1 MKEQRRWLLLLNVIF
16 NMVLGFILPVNTI
29 FINKTLNEPLT
40 VAGFTLMVYSAMM
53 MIGNTIGGIMFDR
66 FSKRITLIS
75 GYVIAVIC
83 LSIMAFHHTW
93 PSFAFILAVLGFGMG
108 LSYTAINGYTAYV
121 AEQARGD
128 SRIIFNNM
136 YLAANMGIAVGSTA
150 VGFIFT
156 HSIRLTFL
164 LPAIIFAISVVIVL
178 LRGNVLDSYQVKHEE
193 KREKVDIVES
203 DPKKIIGNTRFMLN
217 LVVISAAVFLV
228 WVGYSQWDSNMS
240 VYMLDQGLTTK
251 DYGLVFTVNAGSLLV
266 IQPVV
271 NRFISRIFKLL
282 KHQLTLGIV
291 IMALSFLLLPNA
303 HTFPEFIISML
314 ILTVGES
321 MVFPTI
327 PALLS
332 KLSTSKNRG
341 TMQSIYS
348 IFGSLGRAVGP
359 YVGSIIITSLSY
371 TSLFVAITVMMLI
384 IGVSMVGIRELD

>member
-93 PSFAFILAVLGFGMG
+93 PSFAFILAILGFGMG

-150 VGFIFT
+150 VGFIFS

-178 LRGNVLDSYQVKHEE
+178 FRGNILDSYRVKHEE

-203 DPKKIIGNTRFMLN
+203 DPKKIIGNARFMLN
-217 LVVISAAVFLV
+217 LVIISAAVFLV

-303 HTFPEFIISML
+303 HTFPEFIFSML

>member
-384 IGVSMVGIRELD
+384 IGISMVGIRELD